1 MFAVLADQC
10 SAHKLILL
18 VTYTATA
25 LLRFSLSL
33 VHSFGLML
41 VLVVVMEVCNSP
53 INIIVDAAV
62 MGAAGVRLPC
72 SFASLLYGL
81 AGRC

>member
-1 MFAVLADQC
+1 MLADRC

-18 VTYTATA
+18 ATYTATA

-33 VHSFGLML
+33 VHSLGLML
-41 VLVVVMEVCNSP
+41 VLVVVMEICNSP

-62 MGAAGVRLPC
+62 MGAAGVRLSC
-72 SFASLLYGL
+72 ACALCCTVVVGW
-81 AGRC
+81 R